1 MKIDP
6 KDYGEKNLKRRGVVG
21 RGWQRKESVFI
32 KRLQGVL

>member
-21 RGWQRKESVFI
+21 EW
-32 KRLQGVL
+32 GVAEEGICIY